1 MHQTKAPAGKTRPRK
16 RGRAAKEK
24 AMGTFG
30 GYRKRTITARDFIG
44 SLCSLAGDAPT
55 IYQIWGRHELDPG
68 FREELMLAVAKLN
81 DCRYCSWGH
90 HEWAHVA
97 GIPEEELAHIEQMDP
112 EGFER
117 RKWIAISYVRA
128 YVSGKFGNVP
138 KELRREMRNNYT
150 AHEIKEIELVA
161 RIMDIGNRGANTWD
175 AMLSRLK
182 GNPAADSHILDEAV
196 LSGA

>member
-1 MHQTKAPAGKTRPRK
+1 MNVRDHAELPR
-16 RGRAAKEK
+16 RSFPHLLRNGV
-24 AMGTFG
+24 M
-30 GYRKRTITARDFIG
+30 
-44 SLCSLAGDAPT
+44 
-55 IYQIWGRHELDPG
+55 
-68 FREELMLAVAKLN
+68 AV
-81 DCRYCSWGH
+81 CHHRWSWD
-90 HEWAHVA
+90 HEWAHMA

-117 RKWIAISYVRA
+117 HKWIAISYVRA